1 MDTAHGT
8 LDLNL
13 HDLRPAG
20 SAWAASY
27 WFSYAYYASPA
38 LLAEQEVRRR

>member
-1 MDTAHGT
+1 MDIAHGT
-8 LDLNL
+8 LELNMN
-13 HDLRPAG
+13 DIRSAG